1 MDMFSHLALGFGE
14 ALTAM
19 NLLYCL
25 VGILLGTLV
34 GVLPGLGPVPTMAM
48 LLPVT
53 FGLPPTTGL
62 IMLAGIFYG
71 SQYGGSTSAILLKL
85 PGEVSSI
92 VTALDGYKMAR
103 SGRAGSALTVSALGS
118 FFGGCVAT
126 FFLAALAVPLS
137 SLALKFGPAD
147 YVSLMALGL
156 IGAVA
161 LSSDSTL
168 KAVGLVIIGMLIG
181 LVGTDLTSGLVRYT
195 FNIGFLSD
203 GIDFV
208 VIAMGLFG
216 IASVISSLAEVAA
229 APTEVPKIGRLKMTR
244 EEVKASVPAVL
255 RGTVIGSILGI
266 LPGGGVVLS
275 SFMSYLV
282 EKRLS
287 STPERFGE
295 GAIEGV
301 AGPESANN
309 AASQTTFVPLLILGL
324 PTNAVAALM
333 GGAMMVHNIVPG
345 PEVISSNPSLFW
357 GLIASM
363 WIGNAMLVFLNLP
376 GAACFHALQVHLPG
390 DHSVLLHRGICDELP
405 AGQSCLV
412 DAVWALRLCSVSLGL
427 PAGTPAD
434 GNGARPPSGG
444 TVQARHADVAGK
456 SDDIPGKP
464 DFSILSR
471 HHRDR
476 PACIRPAACNPL
488 AKNTYRG
495 MNIDGS
501 RQCRNSPNVG
511 RGAMRLPRS

>member
-14 ALTAM
+14 ALTGI

-71 SQYGGSTSAILLKL
+71 SQYGGSTSAILLRL

-118 FFGGCVAT
+118 FFGGCMAT

-156 IGAVA
+156 VGAVA

-168 KAVGLVIIGMLIG
+168 KAVGLVLVGMLLG
-181 LVGTDLTSGLVRYT
+181 LIGTDLTSGLVRYT
-195 FNIGFLSD
+195 FDIGFLSD

-216 IASVISSLAEVAA
+216 IASVISSLAEVAS
-229 APTEVPKIGRLKMTR
+229 APTDVPKIGRLRMTR
-244 EEVKASVPAVL
+244 EEVKASVPAIL
-255 RGTVIGSILGI
+255 RGTVMGSVLGI

-363 WIGNAMLVFLNLP
+363 WIGNAMLLFLNLP
-376 GAACFHALQVHLPG
+376 LIGLWVRLVSMPYKYIFPAIILFCCIGVYATSYQPG
-390 DHSVLLHRGICDELP
+390 NVVLLMLFGLFGYVLYLLNCQPAPLLMGMVLAPLLEEQFKRAMLMSRGSPMTFLDSPISAFFIALIVIVL
-405 AGQSCLV
+405 LV
-412 DAVWALRLCSVSLGL
+412 SA
-427 PAGTPAD
+427 
-434 GNGARPPSGG
+434 
-444 TVQARHADVAGK
+444 
-456 SDDIPGKP
+456 
-464 DFSILSR
+464 
-471 HHRDR
+471 
-476 PACIRPAACNPL
+476 
-488 AKNTYRG
+488 
-495 MNIDGS
+495 
-501 RQCRNSPNVG
+501 
-511 RGAMRLPRS
+511 LPRVTSWRRTHIVE